1 MCCQSAPFG
10 GCQSQLITATVGNET
25 KAWQAPPVL
34 GKGEPAHSELSNE
47 FKWKPLR
54 KCTAQYDTGWLYNPS
69 IIDTDNLIWARFC
82 HPSAT
87 YERLSLT
94 LH

>member
-1 MCCQSAPFG
+1 MCCQSAPVG

-34 GKGEPAHSELSNE
+34 GKGEPAHRELSNE

-69 IIDTDNLIWARFC
+69 IIDTDNLIWAPFLPPKC
-82 HPSAT
+82 
-87 YERLSLT
+87 YL
-94 LH
+94 